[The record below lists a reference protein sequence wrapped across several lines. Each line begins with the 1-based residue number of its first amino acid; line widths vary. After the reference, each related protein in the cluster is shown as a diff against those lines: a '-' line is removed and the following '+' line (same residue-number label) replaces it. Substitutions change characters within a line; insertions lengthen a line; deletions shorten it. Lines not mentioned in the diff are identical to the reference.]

1 MEKAIWLSYDLGIGG
16 DYDHLYEWL
25 DNNNA
30 IECGDSVAFFRMK
43 FPKNASDETIIEKLQ
58 KEIKENIN
66 IEPKRSR
73 IYCIRKDSETGAIKG
88 SFLFG
93 SRKGNPWDGYGSKDT
108 SDDIDG

>member
-25 DNNNA
+25 DNHGA
-30 IECGDSVAFFRMK
+30 IECGDSVAFLKMK
-43 FPKNASDETIIEKLQ
+43 FPKNSSDEDIVEKLK
-58 KEIKENIN
+58 KELEENIN

-73 IYCIRKDSETGAIKG
+73 IYFIRREDDRIKG
-88 SFLFG
+88 SFIFG
-93 SRKGNPWDGYGSKDT
+93 SRKGNPWDGYGSRNS